1 MSQKT
6 IETITNEQAD
16 KMLDLMLGISRS
28 QIAVQKG
35 VRNRLMMLLMLDAGL
50 RVGELTALLQ
60 PDLMIEGEPAKAL
73 RIRKEIAKGR
83 VERLIPLS
91 IRLQTAIGEMH
102 RHVWSKQEKPCTIA
116 AFYNRK
122 SMLFI
127 TTRQV
132 ERIIEKYSMLAF
144 SEKVHPHTLRH
155 TFATRLMATTSMR
168 IVQQLL
174 GHKNIQTTQ
183 IYTHPNDQDLK
194 KAIQSIEG
202 SHKKIINGIEERI

>member
-1 MSQKT
+1 MNQKT

-16 KMLDLMLGISRS
+16 KMLDLMLGVSRS
-28 QIAVQKG
+28 QKAVQRG

-50 RVGELTALLQ
+50 RVGELVALLQ
-60 PDLMIEGEPAKAL
+60 PDLIVKDEVVSAL
-73 RIRKEIAKGR
+73 RVRKAIAKGR
-83 VERLIPLS
+83 IERLIPLS
-91 IRLQTAIGEMH
+91 IRVKTAIEEIE
-102 RHVWSKQEKPCTIA
+102 RHVWSKTEHPCTIA
-116 AFYNRK
+116 TFYSLK
-122 SMLFI
+122 TTWPLS
-127 TTRQV
+127 TRQV
-132 ERIIEKYSMLAF
+132 ERIIEKYSILAF
-144 SEKVHPHTLRH
+144 GTKIHPHVLRH

-202 SHKKIINGIEERI
+202 SHKKIIDGIEQRL